1 MNQSR
6 RTELIS
12 SDRYQCLLN
21 HQSKMFSRQT
31 HLFSKLFISC
41 QSREC
46 DLKEF
51 FCHENQ
57 SHPAAL
63 SDEGKLHTCQKS
75 HLTSI
80 LQNLVTTPETEPDA
94 DTIIIDGAALVYSLP
109 PRISKTFEEY
119 AMFDVLPTIQAYST
133 KYNRTD
139 IVFDVYHQSSLKVE
153 IRSKRGRGVR
163 RRVTKEGKIPS
174 NWRNF
179 LRVNDNKVELFN
191 FLADKIAHMSTQNVV
206 IVTKEEDAV
215 SNHTINLAGV
225 APCSHEES
233 DTRIFVHARHATEAG
248 SKAIMVKA
256 SDTDVLVIAV
266 SVLQALQELGLQQLW
281 LAFGQ
286 GQYMTCVVPLQKRAK
301 GCSFSMPSLAA
312 ILFQHSVAKEKKSA
326 WQTWDV
332 CDEAS
337 GVFCKLSKYPPVV
350 DDEDLE
356 TLEKFV
362 VMMYDR
368 SSTAEGVDAARLDM
382 FARKQ
387 RPYEAIPPTQGA
399 LKQHVKR
406 AAYQAGCIW
415 KCRLLPTGAGQ
426 RQKICGTSS
435 GQSSHPLQKVASS

>member
-1 MNQSR
+1 M
-6 RTELIS
+6 
-12 SDRYQCLLN
+12 
-21 HQSKMFSRQT
+21 
-31 HLFSKLFISC
+31 
-41 QSREC
+41 
-46 DLKEF
+46 
-51 FCHENQ
+51 
-57 SHPAAL
+57 
-63 SDEGKLHTCQKS
+63 
-75 HLTSI
+75 
-80 LQNLVTTPETEPDA
+80 
-94 DTIIIDGAALVYSLP
+94 
-109 PRISKTFEEY
+109 
-119 AMFDVLPTIQAYST
+119 
-133 KYNRTD
+133 
-139 IVFDVYHQSSLKVE
+139 FDVYHQSSLKAE
-153 IRSKRGRGVR
+153 TRSKRGRGVR

-191 FLADKIAHMSTQNVV
+191 FLADKIAHMSSQNVV

-286 GQYMTCVVPLQKRAK
+286 GQNLRWIPVHDLCCTLAEKSK
-301 GCSFSMPSLAA
+301 GM
-312 ILFQHSVAKEKKSA
+312 LFFHAFTGCDIVSAFHGKGKKSA

-415 KCRLLPTGAGQ
+415 SPATVLQPEMQTPANWGWTKTEDMWHIIWTELPPNAECCQQLTKCGC
-426 RQKICGTSS
+426 KSECCGRCKCYSFGLTCTV
-435 GQSSHPLQKVASS
+435 LCNCKCEI